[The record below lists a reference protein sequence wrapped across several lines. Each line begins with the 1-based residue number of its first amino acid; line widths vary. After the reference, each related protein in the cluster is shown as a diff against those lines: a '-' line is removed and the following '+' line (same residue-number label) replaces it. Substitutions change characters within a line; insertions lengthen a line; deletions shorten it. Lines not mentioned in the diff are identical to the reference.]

1 MTTETNRVAL
11 FIDVDNL
18 FISAQNAGLPFSLD
32 LVIDRVRQEGA
43 LMSARAYADWSNQH
57 LRPVLSD
64 FRQQAIEQ
72 VHLPTTTP
80 GGAGDVKNTADIQM
94 ALDALEMVFS
104 RVSPETVVIASGD
117 RDFVPLVQKL
127 KRYGTHVIGMGVEN
141 AVSPVLAQACNSFVY
156 YDTLVPPEPE
166 EEQPEV
172 PEQDMSAIHSLLVR
186 AIRAVSGEERPT
198 NSQNVLGMMRQ
209 LDSTFDLGHY
219 RTTFQELLEGA
230 QESGYIAV
238 RKESQEI
245 SPGEEQ
251 PRTSAQS
258 PRRDYDYSSEGY
270 ALASYR
276 TILQEH
282 RIPLLPWRVR
292 NELLNLLWD
301 LQAHHGVMNIDEMRY
316 ELERYMGS
324 NGLRGHHAAV
334 LKLIYSL
341 NFALRFSLDG
351 KAPHQVRVP
360 QEVQAPVH
368 LLGTAEEAIRSI
380 NLRYLEILQ
389 RAGAHL
395 MPVPV
400 AQLLF
405 ESDAGEPAQLS
416 EAEGLCLELQPPTA
430 MGRAFQAA
438 QNSAGSLASTGPG

>member
-32 LVIDRVRQEGA
+32 LVIDRVRQEGT

-80 GGAGDVKNTADIQM
+80 GGAGDVKNTADIQL

-166 EEQPEV
+166 EEQPE
-172 PEQDMSAIHSLLVR
+172 PQEQEMGATHSLLVL
-186 AIRAVSGEERPT
+186 A
-198 NSQNVLGMMRQ
+198 MMRQ
-209 LDSTFDLGHY
+209 LDSTFDLGNY
-219 RTTFQELLEGA
+219 RMTFQELLEGA
-230 QESGYIAV
+230 QEAGYIAV

-251 PRTSAQS
+251 PRASAQS
-258 PRRDYDYSSEGY
+258 PSRDYDYSSEGY

-276 TILQEH
+276 TI
-282 RIPLLPWRVR
+282 P
-292 NELLNLLWD
+292 
-301 LQAHHGVMNIDEMRY
+301 
-316 ELERYMGS
+316 
-324 NGLRGHHAAV
+324 
-334 LKLIYSL
+334 
-341 NFALRFSLDG
+341 
-351 KAPHQVRVP
+351 
-360 QEVQAPVH
+360 
-368 LLGTAEEAIRSI
+368 
-380 NLRYLEILQ
+380 
-389 RAGAHL
+389 AGA
-395 MPVPV
+395 
-400 AQLLF
+400 
-405 ESDAGEPAQLS
+405 SDPAAALAGPQRTTHPALGPSGPALS
-416 EAEGLCLELQPPTA
+416 PP
-430 MGRAFQAA
+430 M
-438 QNSAGSLASTGPG
+438 

>member
-80 GGAGDVKNTADIQM
+80 GGAGDVKNTADIQL
-94 ALDALEMVFS
+94 ALDALEMAFS

-156 YDTLVPPEPE
+156 YDTLVPPESE
-166 EEQPEV
+166 EESEV
-172 PEQDMSAIHSLLVR
+172 AGQDMSAIHSLLVR

-198 NSQNVLGMMRQ
+198 NSQNVLAMMRQ

-219 RTTFQELLEGA
+219 RMTFQELLVGA
-230 QESGYIAV
+230 QDAGYIAM
-238 RKESQEI
+238 RKEIQEI

-301 LQAHHGVMNIDEMRY
+301 LQALHGVMSIDEMRY

-324 NGLRGHHAAV
+324 NGLGGHHTAV
-334 LKLIYSL
+334 RKLIYSL

-405 ESDAGEPAQLS
+405 ESDAGEPAQFA
-416 EAEGLCLELQPPTA
+416 EAEGLCLEFLPPTA

-438 QNSAGSLASTGPG
+438 QNSAGSLAYTGPG